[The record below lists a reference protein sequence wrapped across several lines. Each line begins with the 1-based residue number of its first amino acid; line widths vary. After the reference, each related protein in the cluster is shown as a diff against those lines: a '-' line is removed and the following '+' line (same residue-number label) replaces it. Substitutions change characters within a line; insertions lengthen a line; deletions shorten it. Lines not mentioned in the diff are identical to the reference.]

1 MPEIK
6 HNFTGGKMNK
16 DVDERLV
23 PKGQYRDAMNIQVS
37 TSEGSNVGT
46 VQNILG
52 NSPGCPDGFV
62 SDGSFTV
69 GSVADEKNDAL
80 YWLVSNQ
87 SYDSLANIVANAN
100 DLTNPVILSDEILRK
115 IPPTSSNASG
125 CERVFVDKFAFA
137 EPNTSILNSNVLN
150 SISPN
155 TINEI
160 DIGWDV
166 TGIDSYGN
174 YSNTAQ
180 VTAFNQNQ
188 SYFVTYGATT
198 SSTPTIQTSYIDNPA
213 NLNAMANVVGTALY
227 VPLNIGFVTSST
239 PNQNSNW
246 AWNSGSTLM
255 IGGWSGNIS
264 SLVGSDIMLNYNT
277 PLAINYS
284 VQRTITTAN
293 YIQYSY
299 TSPSLGLQT
308 ETMVEITLDSP
319 LPNSFNTINQG
330 GNILP
335 PPPPYNTNPTHWL
348 GSAMAPISAITS
360 VSYQLDAVISTT
372 TTTSVNLANGNFIFD
387 SNTPVAS
394 FQFQTNDVVN
404 IMGSG
409 SQNIGGSFCVSAVDV
424 FNNSIQLSDCNTG
437 NPVSGWQ
444 VGGML
449 FGSPQPTG
457 GLVTIASQQTV
468 TLNNDL
474 NLSTGFDSSL
484 TNFEALVFTGPRT
497 LNFNHGDIV
506 TGINIIDDMLFWTD
520 NKTEPK
526 KINITRSLEG
536 TVQNG
541 AFHTSVVNNKL
552 NYGISPATYVPAR
565 EEHITVIKK
574 PPTQAPRLN
583 MVGQRLGD
591 PYGTT
596 NDDFTNKPSGS
607 EITLNIAPSSGD
619 LNYRVNDVLFLN
631 QVPLG
636 SSLDF
641 TDVEFDI
648 RVVINEINGSNY
660 TCNVLSVTE
669 GILGGPQNYNVNLD
683 ISGEKLYSLKFPRF
697 AIRYKYEDGEYSSY
711 GPFSEVAFIPGEF
724 GIGKTN
730 QFLPNRGYN
739 LGMEN
744 KLKELDITN
753 IIQDDLPFD
762 VVQVDIIYK
771 ESDSPNVY
779 TVDEIKP
786 TDQYWLDNSYEIL
799 EETIK
804 ALLPS
809 NQLLRPFDNV
819 PKKALAQE
827 ITGNRIVYGNY
838 EQGYDL
844 GDFRANFNVR
854 IKERFD
860 TFTKKSIKSL
870 RKYQLGVVYCDEY
883 NRQTPVLSDSTGSLR
898 VERFDSDKRSQIEV
912 LTNHIHP
919 FWATH
924 YKFYLKE
931 TSTEYYNLS
940 LDRHYDA
947 EDDNIWLAFP
957 SNDRNKL
964 DLETSL
970 YLKKRYN
977 SSEKEISNAK
987 YKVID
992 IKNEA
997 PEYIKTR
1004 RVVLGR
1010 QQDNSSGT
1018 DLFDQNDFLPVPNQ
1032 QEIKIKEATFN
1043 DTLLE
1048 DFHEN
1053 QTIAGSAGGSIVPNS
1068 LQIKILKVNASGD
1081 FLGDQTQWYE
1091 IDNVKRSGGY
1101 YYIKLKDKFNQGD
1114 DWIVNDALPPYTT
1127 SSLINIT
1134 TNTEGLAVEIG
1145 QDIVQNKSIFQGRFF
1160 AKILKDEFAQEAII
1174 EQGII
1179 QNQVVIASAK
1189 VGRLT
1194 DFNSARPTGVS
1205 SNYKNQIKGVIDDFN
1220 ANGFPWSAGQSPSVP
1235 DGPGGQVDNNAYWSY
1250 EAWKK
1255 IQQQLDGVN
1264 SRWVLDEAFSAGQDV
1279 LWQSSGGSAASE
1291 LNPAA
1296 GGSSLYGGTN
1306 YSNSNPLAREFNEKS
1321 VLSWMPTNNEA
1332 YQNGLAHGSNQA
1344 NYEYSSTGGGLNT
1357 NQNTFDISYIGP
1369 GRRINDETLFS
1380 TYGLNALSIDSTN
1393 DVWPNFWS
1401 IDSDFD
1407 PTAKAFADELKIGA
1421 YIRFNN
1427 DPNLDVWK
1435 IKKVKKYYKWNYTD
1449 GVGDVN
1455 YPDFNISNSSNT
1467 SHELALFA
1475 TQPQTNQSLFVNKF
1489 FNEAYFNR
1497 RVTYR
1502 ITVELVSTPNATIGY
1517 QNYFPWDTDA
1527 TTISTNLCPID
1538 IISLDYID
1546 DNNEIPFPNNP
1557 AIFETEPKED
1567 VDLNIYHEASDT
1579 IPLSLA
1585 KNGNQFA
1592 PSGSSIISLNIQA
1605 ALTTSPQYQNVAGDQ
1620 VVNLQTTA
1628 SGAPVEVVS
1637 WQENNVVEAN
1647 EAFLD
1652 PLPGDTFTFN
1662 RPDGTYT
1669 VAAFVQLEEP
1679 IVATAFGNESNFA
1692 TFNIVNKVGLG
1703 WHNCYSFGNGVESN
1717 RVRDAFNAVFIDKG
1731 PKVSATLDEG
1741 YELEKRKHGLI
1752 YSGLYNSTSGVNNL
1766 NQFIQAEKIT
1776 KDVNPIY
1783 GSIQRIHSRDSDL
1796 VTLCE
1801 DKILKILSNK
1811 DAVFNADGNT
1821 NLTATSKVLGQTI
1834 PFVGE
1839 YGISKNPES
1848 FASESYRAYFTDKVR
1863 GAVMRLSMDGL
1874 TPISDHGMKDYF
1886 RDNLKLNNKLVG
1898 SYDDKKDEY
1907 NITLEQT
1914 VKTIPTTVSFKE
1926 DVKGWVSFKSF
1937 VPENAIS
1944 CANEYYTFKSGKVYK
1959 HHDEDQDRNT
1969 FYNNALVPTSITV
1982 VLNEAPGTIK
1992 DFYTI
1997 NYEGSQGFMNQ
2008 NTNYNTFDKNSW
2020 DGTFNSSGEPNY
2032 TSVTSN
2038 ITASQTSGYNLQSL
2052 NSETG
2057 WFVNKIETDKEEGSI
2072 KEFVEKEGKWFNY
2085 IKGKEWL

>member
-6 HNFTGGKMNK
+6 HNFTSGKMNK

-23 PKGQYRDAMNIQVS
+23 PQGQYRHAMNVQVS
-37 TSEGSNVGT
+37 TSEESNVGT

-52 NSPGCPDGFV
+52 NEPGCPDDFV
-62 SDGSFTV
+62 PNGAFTI

-80 YWLVSNQ
+80 YWLISGQ
-87 SYDSLANIVANAN
+87 SYNDLANIISNAN
-100 DLTNPVILSDEILRK
+100 DLTNPVILSDQILRK
-115 IPPTSSNASG
+115 TKPTNANPTG

-137 EPNTSILNSNVLN
+137 EPNSSVLNSNILS
-150 SISPN
+150 SISPALISELN
-155 TINEI
+155 
-160 DIGWDV
+160 IGWNV
-166 TGIDSYGN
+166 TAIDSFGN
-174 YSNTAQ
+174 TSNTTQ
-180 VTAFNQNQ
+180 VTAFNQPQ
-188 SYFVTYGATT
+188 SYFATYG
-198 SSTPTIQTSYIDNPA
+198 STPTTTNTTQLSYVDNPL
-213 NLNAMANVVGTALY
+213 NLSAMANVIGTGIAMEMFFFGFSA
-227 VPLNIGFVTSST
+227 VPNSST
-239 PNQNSNW
+239 TWS
-246 AWNSGSTLM
+246 ASLSHVFIT
-255 IGGWSGNIS
+255 GWTGGNINDLINS
-264 SLVGSDIMLNYNT
+264 QITLNFNSAFT
-277 PLAINYS
+277 F
-284 VQRTITTAN
+284 VQETRTITTASYVN
-293 YIQYSY
+293 YTASG
-299 TSPSLGLQT
+299 LGSTL
-308 ETMVEITLDSP
+308 VKVTLDTP
-319 LPNSFNTINQG
+319 LPTAFDSVDNGGLMQNPPSSSFTSS
-330 GNILP
+330 P
-335 PPPPYNTNPTHWL
+335 TNWL
-348 GSAMAPISAITS
+348 SSTMSPVPIFPS
-360 VSYQLDAVISTT
+360 VTVQLHAAVQTT
-372 TTTSVNLANGNFIFD
+372 TTTSVNSANGFFTFD
-387 SNTPVAS
+387 STFDVS
-394 FQFQTNDVVN
+394 TLQLNDVVN
-404 IMGSG
+404 IMGSS
-409 SQNIGGSFCVSAVDV
+409 SQNPGGSFCVK
-424 FNNSIQLSDCNTG
+424 SINALTNTIELKDCNTG
-437 NPVSGWQ
+437 VTIGGWQ
-444 VGGML
+444 VGGSL

-468 TLNNDL
+468 TLNDNL
-474 NLSTGFDSSL
+474 NLASGFDSSL

-497 LNFNHGDIV
+497 LNFNHGDLV
-506 TGINIIDDMLFWTD
+506 TGLNIIDDMLFWTD
-520 NKTEPK
+520 SRTEPK
-526 KINITRSLEG
+526 KINIPRSIQG

-541 AFHTSVVNNKL
+541 TKHTSVVNEKL
-552 NYGISPATYVPAR
+552 NYGLAPGTYIPAR

-574 PPTQAPRLN
+574 APTQAPRLN
-583 MVGQRLGD
+583 MVGQRLGN

-596 NDDFTNKPSGS
+596 NANFTNSPSGS
-607 EITLNIAPSSGD
+607 QISLTITQSGTED
-619 LNYRVNDVLFLN
+619 LNYKINDVLFLN
-631 QVPLG
+631 QVPVG
-636 SSLDF
+636 STLDF

-648 RVVINEINGSNY
+648 RVVVNEINGSNY
-660 TCNVLSVTE
+660 TCNVLSVE
-669 GILGGPQNYNVNLD
+669 DGILGGPQDYNVNLD
-683 ISGEKLYSLKFPRF
+683 VSGEKLYSLKFPRF

-724 GIGKTN
+724 GIGKEN

-744 KLKELDITN
+744 KLKELNIIN
-753 IIQDDLPFD
+753 IIQDDLPLD
-762 VVQVDIIYK
+762 VVQVDIVYK

-827 ITGNRIVYGNY
+827 VTGNRLVYGNY

-860 TFTKKSIKSL
+860 NFTKKSIKSL
-870 RKYQLGVVYCDEY
+870 RKYQLGVIYCDEY

-912 LTNHIHP
+912 STKHIHP

-947 EDDNIWLAFP
+947 QDDNIWLAFP
-957 SNDRNKL
+957 SSDRDKL

-977 SSEKEISNAK
+977 SSDKEISNAK

-1010 QQDNSSGT
+1010 KQDNSGGT
-1018 DLFDQNDFLPVPNQ
+1018 DLFDDDDFLPIPNN
-1032 QEIKIKEATFN
+1032 QEIKIKEATLN
-1043 DTLLE
+1043 GTLLE
-1048 DFHEN
+1048 DFHKN
-1053 QTIAGSAGGSIVPNS
+1053 QTLAGDQGGSIVPNS

-1081 FLGDQTQWYE
+1081 YLGDQTQWYE
-1091 IDNVKRSGGY
+1091 IDNVKKTGGY
-1101 YYIKLKDKFNQGD
+1101 YHIKLKDNFNQGD
-1114 DWIVNDALPPYTT
+1114 DWIVNSASPPYNT

-1134 TNTEGLAVEIG
+1134 DNDEGLAIEIG
-1145 QDIVQNKSIFQGRFF
+1145 QDIIQNKSIFQGRFF
-1160 AKILKDEFAQEAII
+1160 AKILKDEFAQEAIV
-1174 EQGII
+1174 EQGLL
-1179 QNQVVIASAK
+1179 QNQVVVASAK
-1189 VGRLT
+1189 VGRLA
-1194 DFNSARPTGVS
+1194 DFSVATPNDVTAA
-1205 SNYKNQIKGVIDDFN
+1205 YKTSIRTAIDDFN
-1220 ANGFPWSAGQSPSVP
+1220 TSGFTWSPGYSYFFIASAP
-1235 DGPGGQVDNNAYWSY
+1235 DGPGGQVNNNAYWSY
-1250 EAWKK
+1250 EVWKK
-1255 IQQQLDGVN
+1255 IQKQLDGIG

-1279 LWQSSGGSAASE
+1279 LWQSNGGNSDTELIPGGSV
-1291 LNPAA
+1291 
-1296 GGSSLYGGTN
+1296 LYGGTN
-1306 YSNSNPLAREFNEKS
+1306 YNNSNIYSREFNEKS
-1321 VLSWMPTNNEA
+1321 VLSWMPSNNEA
-1332 YQNGLAHGSNQA
+1332 YQNGLAHGSNQSD
-1344 NYEYSSTGGGLNT
+1344 YEYSSTGSGLNT
-1357 NQNTFDISYIGP
+1357 TKNTFDISYIGP
-1369 GRRINDETLFS
+1369 GRKDSDEGIYDTLGLSAFAINPIKTD
-1380 TYGLNALSIDSTN
+1380 
-1393 DVWPNFWS
+1393 WPNLWD
-1401 IDSDFD
+1401 IDGDFD
-1407 PTAKAFADELKIGA
+1407 PKAKAFADQLKNGS

-1427 DPNLDVWK
+1427 DPNLEVWK
-1435 IKKVKKYYKWNYTD
+1435 ITKVKKYYKWNYTD
-1449 GVGDVN
+1449 SITDVN
-1455 YPDFNISNSSNT
+1455 YPDFNIFNSSGT
-1467 SHELALFA
+1467 DHKSKLDTA
-1475 TQPQTNQSLFVNKF
+1475 TAAVLDQEKEIYDRF
-1489 FNEAYFNR
+1489 FNQAYFNR
-1497 RVTYR
+1497 RITYR
-1502 ITVELVSTPNATIGY
+1502 ITVELVNTPNALIGQSGY
-1517 QNYFPWDTDA
+1517 TPWDTDG
-1527 TTISTNLCPID
+1527 TGISTSLCPID

-1546 DNNEIPFPNNP
+1546 DKNEVPFPNNP

-1592 PSGSSIISLNIQA
+1592 PSGSSIKSLNIQA
-1605 ALTTSPQYQNVAGDQ
+1605 ALTASPQYLNADGDQ

-1628 SGAPVEVVS
+1628 SGAPVEVIS
-1637 WQENNVVEAN
+1637 WQENNIVQAS

-1669 VAAFVQLEEP
+1669 VAEFVQLEQP
-1679 IVATAFGNESNFA
+1679 IVTTAFGQESNFA
-1692 TFNIVNKVGLG
+1692 TFNIVNTVGLG

-1717 RVRDAFNAVFIDKG
+1717 RIRDAFNAVFIDKG
-1731 PKVSATLDEG
+1731 PRVSATLDEG
-1741 YELEKRKHGLI
+1741 YELENRKHGLI

-1776 KDVNPIY
+1776 KDINPIY
-1783 GSIQRIHSRDSDL
+1783 GSIQKLHSRDSDL

-1874 TPISDHGMKDYF
+1874 TSISDHGMKDYF
-1886 RDNLKLNNKLVG
+1886 RDNLKLNSKLIG

-1907 NITLEQT
+1907 NVTLQDT
-1914 VKTIPTTVSFKE
+1914 VDNIPTTVSFKE
-1926 DVKGWVSFKSF
+1926 DVRGWVSFKSF

-1944 CANEYYTFKSGKVYK
+1944 CANEYYTFKQGELYQ
-1959 HHDEDQDRNT
+1959 HHVEDQDRNT

-1992 DFYTI
+1992 DFYSI
-1997 NYEGSQGFMNQ
+1997 NYEGTQGFMNQ
-2008 NTNYNTFDKNSW
+2008 ITNYNTFDKNSW
-2020 DGTFNSSGEPNY
+2020 DGTFNTSGEPNY
-2032 TSVTSN
+2032 TSVISN
-2038 ITASQTSGYNLQSL
+2038 ITASQTSGYNLQNL
-2052 NSETG
+2052 NNEVG
-2057 WFVNKIETDKEEGSI
+2057 WYVNKIETDKEEGSI